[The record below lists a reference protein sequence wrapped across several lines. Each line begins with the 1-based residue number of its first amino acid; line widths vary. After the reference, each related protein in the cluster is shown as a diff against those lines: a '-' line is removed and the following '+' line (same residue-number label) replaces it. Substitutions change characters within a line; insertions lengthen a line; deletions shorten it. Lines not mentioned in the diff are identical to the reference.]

1 MRTVLCLNPSG
12 ILIKKGSCHLFASF
26 LHASGVRSTSE
37 RSQYAGASDWIR
49 PSCTHLQAGALSL
62 FEGLLDC
69 VFHSRSQIRYTAV
82 KWQSALLWGAK
93 TLNYTVRLEY
103 NISSAVTQAPY
114 IRLYK
119 QTVFVYNNAQK
130 LELPR
135 DNLYHITRSEVLFM
149 SQVFWDVTRCRLWIF
164 VDVPKNHSALV
175 NQTLG
180 SSLAVFSPVFRH
192 CLVA

>member
-1 MRTVLCLNPSG
+1 MRTVLCWNPSG
-12 ILIKKGSCHLFASF
+12 ILIKKGNCHLFASF

-37 RSQYAGASDWIR
+37 RSQYAGASNWIR

-69 VFHSRSQIRYTAV
+69 IFLSRSQIRYTAV

-93 TLNYTVRLEY
+93 TLNYTVRLDY

-119 QTVFVYNNAQK
+119 QTVFVHNNARK
-130 LELPR
+130 LWAAAWQPESH
-135 DNLYHITRSEVLFM
+135 NEIWGVVYE
-149 SQVFWDVTRCRLWIF
+149 
-164 VDVPKNHSALV
+164 
-175 NQTLG
+175 
-180 SSLAVFSPVFRH
+180 SSLLRCYALSIVNICRRTEEP
-192 CLVA
+192 